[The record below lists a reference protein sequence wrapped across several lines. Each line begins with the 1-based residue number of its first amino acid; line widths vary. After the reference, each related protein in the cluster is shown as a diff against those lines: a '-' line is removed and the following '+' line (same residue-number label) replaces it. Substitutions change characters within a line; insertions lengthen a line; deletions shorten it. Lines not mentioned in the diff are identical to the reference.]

1 MGRDGITPAPAGNI
15 KGNPESQC
23 QWRDH
28 PRACGEHLILS
39 NEREV
44 FLGSPPRLRGTYG
57 NGNLDRYDMGITPAP
72 AGNITESSLISAAL
86 EDHPRAC
93 GEHGLLHLSPPDNL
107 GSPPRLRGTCYPAY
121 GYTVSYRIT
130 PAPAGNIS
138 QKRVRNARCGD
149 HPRACGEHVLD
160 ACKIS
165 VILGSPPRL
174 RGTYLHRRY
183 MMPAKRIT
191 PAPAGNIFTGITSRI
206 TSQDHPRACGEHLL
220 LHHLFAP
227 PCGSPPRLRGTSLFC
242 SFFNPSVRIT
252 PAPAGNMCQI
262 IILSSLLQDH
272 PRACGEHVKN
282 CLIFVM
288 FLGSPLRLRGT

>member
-107 GSPPRLRGTCYPAY
+107 GSPPRLRGTCA
-121 GYTVSYRIT
+121 GCLQDIGDFRIT
-130 PAPAGNIS
+130 PAPAGNIPA
-138 QKRVRNARCGD
+138 QKIHDA
-149 HPRACGEHVLD
+149 GEE
-160 ACKIS
+160 
-165 VILGSPPRL
+165 
-174 RGTYLHRRY
+174 
-183 MMPAKRIT
+183 
-191 PAPAGNIFTGITSRI
+191 
-206 TSQDHPRACGEHLL
+206 DHPRACGEHLL

-227 PCGSPPRLRGTSLFC
+227 PCGSPPRLRGTC
-242 SFFNPSVRIT
+242 
-252 PAPAGNMCQI
+252 A
-262 IILSSLLQDH
+262 
-272 PRACGEHVKN
+272 K
-282 CLIFVM
+282 
-288 FLGSPLRLRGT
+288 